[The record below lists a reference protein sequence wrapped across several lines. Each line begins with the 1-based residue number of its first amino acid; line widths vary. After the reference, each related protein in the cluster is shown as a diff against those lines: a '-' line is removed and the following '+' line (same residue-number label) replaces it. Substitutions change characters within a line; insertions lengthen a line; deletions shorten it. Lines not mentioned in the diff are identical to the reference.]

1 MSQSTQQFRAAY
13 AAAFTSYACD
23 GGEDALHLAYEL
35 GREAVELELNVL
47 EIARLHH
54 DVLGGALRK
63 SLADDRDRVTHAA
76 ADFFAESLSAFE
88 MVRRGYKEAQ
98 ERAHVEG
105 HHAAIVRRLSA
116 LLADTSLALDAA
128 GTLSETLQ
136 LVVEAAC
143 ELTRARCCVATV
155 DDSLSRRP
163 LRAVSGVDCSD
174 DDGALVAPL
183 TALNGKYMGSLRVFG
198 KEGGGFTEF
207 DEAILEQLAQ
217 MAAAALERSRLY
229 QRLREREAQAP
240 PKASS

>member
-1 MSQSTQQFRAAY
+1 MSQSTRQFHAAY

-23 GGEDALHLAYEL
+23 GGEDALHMAYEL

-54 DVLGGALRK
+54 DVLGAALRK
-63 SLADDRDRVTHAA
+63 SLADDHERITHAA

-88 MVRRGYKEAQ
+88 MVRRGYKEAR

-155 DDSLSRRP
+155 DDFLNRRP
-163 LRAVSGVDCSD
+163 LRAVSGVDCD

-183 TALNGKYMGSLRVFG
+183 TALSGKHMGSLRVLG
-198 KEGGGFTEF
+198 KEGGDFTEF

-229 QRLREREAQAP
+229 QHLREREAQAP
-240 PKASS
+240 PKAGS